1 MTDSDLHFIV
11 TFAEDGSVWD
21 SETENDQF
29 KRVYK
34 MNPKTL
40 ELHPTSS
47 YNNTFMPGEDEMP
60 VGEIKKSFAQWLA
73 RYNPQGFKI
82 KWRYI

>member
-1 MTDSDLHFIV
+1 MTDSDLHFTV

-21 SETENDQF
+21 SETEDDQF
-29 KRVYK
+29 KRAYR

-40 ELHPTSS
+40 ELEPTSS
-47 YNNTFMPGEDEMP
+47 YKNTFMTGEDEMP
-60 VGEIKKSFAQWLA
+60 AREVKKSFVQWLT